1 MKLGVT
7 LLKADSIEN
16 NSCEFFERFE
26 IAGRAPMVESSFSKV
41 TGEIS
46 TFRKHYPV
54 DWFLPKS
61 SSFRNFEKLPF
72 NGICRLAAYR
82 LQQYLKLTF
91 NQIFYKSF
99 ENFGKYPGRGL

>member
-1 MKLGVT
+1 MKLRVT
-7 LLKADSIEN
+7 ILKAGSTEN

-26 IAGRAPMVESSFSKV
+26 IAGRAPMVESGFSKV
-41 TGEIS
+41 TGEMS
-46 TFRKHYPV
+46 TFRKLYPV

-61 SSFRNFEKLPF
+61 SLFRNFGKFPF
-72 NGICRLAAYR
+72 NGICRLTAYR

-99 ENFGKYPGRGL
+99 ENFGKYPGRGP